1 MGRYYSGGK
10 LVSAETFNLRGACDP
25 DPGVVRE
32 VWPGTAAVRPTP
44 AGEQLSFESTS
55 AEDDATKS
63 SVTDVWN
70 VTVGDV
76 VDAGDVYR
84 ITVNTANYDY
94 MAMMGDTN
102 ILVADGLAD
111 AVNLGS
117 TEVWGAIPGGVLDVG
132 DTFEITIGTAS
143 YTYACGAAETP
154 AGVIAGLVA
163 AVNAGAGDP
172 LYLAV
177 NAGSRI
183 ILAAKAPGVVATPTF
198 ALTIDPGL
206 NATFV
211 AAQIVVGI
219 AADGNYTAVAAAGA
233 VTLTNLITGTTT
245 DTVSSSVPVDPGL
258 NGSCVAVH
266 TATGLTGV
274 AGSGIRS
281 VRVDY
286 LDSDGLPQVENLNLN
301 GLVPTLTTATDVVAI
316 NAITALTVGSGGSA
330 AGTITVTNV
339 AGTVTYEQIALG
351 ECETASAHLNV
362 PSNRVAY
369 VTQFAGNS
377 TNTRTT
383 VRVCS
388 DTHPRT
394 GQIVRGAQFVW
405 DELSYQTVITPPL
418 PPFPMGPF
426 APGSRV
432 WLTCV
437 NSGGDPT
444 KGVLMGHLAPLP

>member
-1 MGRYYSGGK
+1 MGRYYNGGK
-10 LVSAETFNLRGACDP
+10 LVSAETFNLRGNCDP
-25 DPGVVRE
+25 DPSVVRE
-32 VWPGTAAVRPTP
+32 LWPGTTSVRPTP
-44 AGEQLSFESTS
+44 AGEQLLFDSTS
-55 AEDDATKS
+55 AEDDAMTS
-63 SVTDVWN
+63 SVTDIWD
-70 VTVGDV
+70 VTVGAV

-102 ILVADGLAD
+102 VLVAEGLAD
-111 AVNLGS
+111 AINLGA
-117 TEVWGAIPGGVLDVG
+117 TEVWGAVPGGILDVG
-132 DTFEITIGTAS
+132 DTFAITIGATV
-143 YTYACGAAETP
+143 YGYACGAAETP

-172 LYLAV
+172 LYLAM

-183 ILAAKAPGVVATPTF
+183 ILAAKAPGVVADPSF
-198 ALTIDPGL
+198 AITNDPGL
-206 NATFV
+206 DATFV
-211 AAQIVVGI
+211 AAQVVAGV
-219 AADGNYTAVAAAGA
+219 AADGNYTAVAAVGT

-245 DTVSSSVPVDPGL
+245 DTVSSSVPVDPGV
-258 NGSCVAVH
+258 NGTCVAVH

-281 VRVDY
+281 VRIDY

-301 GLVPTLTTATDVVAI
+301 GLVPVLTTATDITAI
-316 NAITALTVGSGGSA
+316 NAITALTVGSGGKA

-339 AGTVTYEQIALG
+339 AGTITYEQIAVG
-351 ECETASAHLNV
+351 ECETYSAHLHV

-369 VTQFAGNS
+369 ATLFAGNS
-377 TNTRTT
+377 NNTRTT
-383 VRVCS
+383 LRVCS

-394 GQIVRGAQFVW
+394 GQVVPGAQFVW
-405 DELSYQTVITPPL
+405 GELGHQTVIAPPL
-418 PPFPMGPF
+418 PPFPYGPF

-437 NSGGDPT
+437 NSGGDT
-444 KGVLMGHLAPLP
+444 TRGVLMGHLAPSV